1 MVDSELS
8 LTGTVVEASR
18 SNNLVNTI
26 ILGHRHLDAI
36 YHRVALAEDGGP
48 SISSCCGYSIVCMSW
63 GEAGSEYWDEEE
75 EDNWN

>member
-8 LTGTVVEASR
+8 LTSAVVEASR

-36 YHRVALAEDGGP
+36 DDSIALAEYGGP
-48 SISSCCGYSIVCMSW
+48 SVSRGCCDSIACVSR

-75 EDNWN
+75 EDEWN